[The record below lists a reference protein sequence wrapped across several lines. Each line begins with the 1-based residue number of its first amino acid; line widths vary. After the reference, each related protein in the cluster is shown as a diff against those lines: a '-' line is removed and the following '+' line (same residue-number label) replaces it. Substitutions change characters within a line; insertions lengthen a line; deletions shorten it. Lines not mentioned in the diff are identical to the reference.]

1 MGRHMRIAA
10 RLAMHAPQPESQ
22 ASGNVS
28 AFPQFNKHL
37 TSFHGCDVAV
47 RAISEDGF
55 DAEVAG
61 LVPTGSVVRLRLP
74 GAGMLVARVTEAQ
87 PGWVRARFVNPVS
100 PARLRLTLG
109 IGPASPGRAF
119 A

>member
-10 RLAMHAPQPESQ
+10 RLAMHAPQPEAQS
-22 ASGNVS
+22 SGSGS
-28 AFPQFNKHL
+28 AFPQFSKHL
-37 TSFHGCDVAV
+37 LSFHGCDVV
-47 RAISEDGF
+47 VSSIDEIGF
-55 DAEVAG
+55 EAEVGG
-61 LVPTGSVVRLRLP
+61 LVPIGGVVRLRLP
-74 GAGMLVARVTEAQ
+74 GAGMLVAKVTDAQ

-109 IGPASPGRAF
+109 IRQAPPGRAF